1 MAKAWKDVIAS
12 PQYQALSPDQQ
23 AAAQEQYFNE
33 VVAPKAGPQADAA
46 KQQFYSA
53 YPSAVT
59 QQQQPSTMWQNQ
71 QPGQQGGAWG
81 DQQPITRAEA
91 MGNAAVEAGKGL
103 LQSGANVANIPA
115 EIMDAFKSAGAWAA
129 GQLGLSD
136 GTYQPT
142 QRLELPQELQP
153 QDSYA
158 KLGAEIGPYLIP
170 GLGAERTAAALGSV
184 AGAGRAERLATQ
196 GGNILAENL
205 PGVLAQN
212 SQRDDAGSF
221 AGDLATGAAG
231 SVVGRGIV
239 RGAGAVASR
248 VSEGVSGVREW
259 ANSLRPA
266 AMESSPAARTAD
278 DVAQSIGTADPAAA
292 IERAASY
299 GKVAE
304 SGDKGRIA
312 QVINDIQPD
321 QQVIA
326 ASQRLGIDP
335 DSLLEA
341 YISGNEAFKVLQI
354 GLASQ
359 DASVLAAV
367 KRESIERIS
376 RRASKIIDDAGAM
389 RDRLEVN
396 NKFRYDFDTTRK
408 ALVKQENEL
417 FQPVNDAIPARAP
430 VDPANTRAYLDNLA
444 DDLGGA
450 EHLSTVEKWVYDK
463 IAPSGSDAGAPT
475 YARLN
480 AARARVGADLGKA
493 NTPFGSAEERNLS
506 QLYAN
511 LSRDRD
517 AVADAYGFTDQIK
530 AANAVTVQR
539 KIMED
544 RVYNLLGKDM
554 TGDVTAAANT
564 ALNGL
569 STGNSQKFR
578 QLMRSIPDK
587 EMRKQVIATG
597 MRDMLRKGTRSDLAD
612 NINGFVDYY
621 GALKRNGNVKML
633 ASVLPKGS
641 MQRMEDFYTLTRN
654 VKSANRYHLQTGKLS
669 SFLQSFE
676 QPNGFLDK
684 LATHGKMATIATVLG
699 QVPVVG
705 PVLNTSVAAQMGA
718 KAATKKT
725 GAQAVQDLMVSSE
738 WKRLSAAARG
748 NPSPSAQQKIVQGAD
763 GRISRTEAWKEF
775 YRTLPRAEKDSIAR
789 LGIIGWLS
797 GGDNEDKQ

>member
-1 MAKAWKDVIAS
+1 MAYDREQLMTALRNADAAGDTEGATRIAQMIQS
-12 PQYQALSPDQQ
+12 QGQQSPDQSPSMIDNVEQ
-23 AAAQEQYFNE
+23 AARGLANIPF
-33 VVAPKAGPQADAA
+33 DIL
-46 KQQFYSA
+46 
-53 YPSAVT
+53 
-59 QQQQPSTMWQNQ
+59 
-71 QPGQQGGAWG
+71 QGGANLINAG
-81 DQQPITRAEA
+81 TSAVGLGNVLDPVYRPIDRPTDPWAQAGEA
-91 MGNAAVEAGKGL
+91 
-103 LQSGANVANIPA
+103 I
-115 EIMDAFKSAGAWAA
+115 
-129 GQLGLSD
+129 
-136 GTYQPT
+136 GTYLVP
-142 QRLELPQELQP
+142 
-153 QDSYA
+153 
-158 KLGAEIGPYLIP
+158 
-170 GLGAERTAAALGSV
+170 
-184 AGAGRAERLATQ
+184 
-196 GGNILAENL
+196 
-205 PGVLAQN
+205 
-212 SQRDDAGSF
+212 
-221 AGDLATGAAG
+221 
-231 SVVGRGIV
+231 
-239 RGAGAVASR
+239 GAGAVRGAMIGSVANAGNQPGDFAENATKEMAINTALMGAPALYRGAKQLVRTSRAAASA
-248 VSEGVSGVREW
+248 EGGAGATGESIAQRMDGSVAEEAG
-259 ANSLRPA
+259 SLRNP
-266 AMESSPAARTAD
+266 AMESAPESLGVSAPAQEAVAAR
-278 DVAQSIGTADPAAA
+278 
-292 IERAASY
+292 Y
-299 GKVAE
+299 GKAAE

-321 QQVIA
+321 QQVID
-326 ASQRLGIDP
+326 ASKRLGIEP

-341 YISGNEAFKVLQI
+341 YTSGNEAFKALQI

-359 DASVLAAV
+359 DASVLSAI

-389 RDRLEVN
+389 ADRLEVN
-396 NKFRYDFDTTRK
+396 NKFRSDFETTRK

-417 FQPVNDAIPARAP
+417 FQPVNDAIPARAA
-430 VDPANTRAYLDNLA
+430 VDPKNTRAYLDNLA
-444 DDLGGA
+444 DDLGGS

-463 IAPSGSDAGAPT
+463 IAPAGADAGAPT

-641 MQRMEDFYTLTRN
+641 MHRMEDFYTLARN

-705 PVLNTSVAAQMGA
+705 PVLNTSIAAQMGA

-775 YRTLPRAEKDSIAR
+775 YRTLPRTEKESIAR

-797 GGDNEDKQ
+797 GDSGEQQ

>member
-1 MAKAWKDVIAS
+1 MAYDRE
-12 PQYQALSPDQQ
+12 QLMTALR
-23 AAAQEQYFNE
+23 N
-33 VVAPKAGPQADAA
+33 ADAA
-46 KQQFYSA
+46 GDTEGATRIAQMIQSQGQQTQKVRDPSFTDSA
-53 YPSAVT
+53 EQAARGLANIPFDIL
-59 QQQQPSTMWQNQ
+59 
-71 QPGQQGGAWG
+71 QGGANLINAGTSAVGLGNVLDPVYRPVDRPTDPWAQAG
-81 DQQPITRAEA
+81 EA
-91 MGNAAVEAGKGL
+91 
-103 LQSGANVANIPA
+103 I
-115 EIMDAFKSAGAWAA
+115 
-129 GQLGLSD
+129 
-136 GTYQPT
+136 GTYLVP
-142 QRLELPQELQP
+142 
-153 QDSYA
+153 
-158 KLGAEIGPYLIP
+158 
-170 GLGAERTAAALGSV
+170 
-184 AGAGRAERLATQ
+184 
-196 GGNILAENL
+196 
-205 PGVLAQN
+205 
-212 SQRDDAGSF
+212 
-221 AGDLATGAAG
+221 
-231 SVVGRGIV
+231 
-239 RGAGAVASR
+239 GAGAVRGAMIGSVANAGNQPGDFAENATKEMAINTALMGVPALYRGAKQLVRPSRAAAPAEGGAGAAGESIAQRMDGSVAEEAS
-248 VSEGVSGVREW
+248 
-259 ANSLRPA
+259 SLRNP
-266 AMESSPAARTAD
+266 AMESAPESVGVSAPAQEAVAAR
-278 DVAQSIGTADPAAA
+278 
-292 IERAASY
+292 Y
-299 GKVAE
+299 GKAAE

-321 QQVIA
+321 QQVID
-326 ASQRLGIDP
+326 ASKRLGIEP

-341 YISGNEAFKVLQI
+341 YTSGNEAFKALQI

-359 DASVLAAV
+359 DASVLSAI

-389 RDRLEVN
+389 ADRLEVN
-396 NKFRYDFDTTRK
+396 NKFRSDFDTTRK

-417 FQPVNDAIPARAP
+417 FQPVNDAIPVRAA
-430 VDPANTRAYLDNLA
+430 VDPKNTRAYLDNLA

-463 IAPSGSDAGAPT
+463 IAPAGSDAGAPT

-480 AARARVGADLGKA
+480 AARARVGADLNKA
-493 NTPFGSAEERNLS
+493 GTPFGSAEERNLS

-539 KIMED
+539 KIMEE

-641 MQRMEDFYTLTRN
+641 MQRMEDFYTLARN

-705 PVLNTSVAAQMGA
+705 PVLNTSIAAQMGA

-775 YRTLPRAEKDSIAR
+775 YRTLPRTEKESIAR

-797 GGDNEDKQ
+797 GDSGEQQ